1 LLIFHPIVRGRETIG
16 DSMEYDGRLPYA
28 EITDKRISAFKP
40 RFEKGSSPTLVAEKA
55 FEAAMSANP
64 ETRNPVGEDA

>member
-1 LLIFHPIVRGRETIG
+1 
-16 DSMEYDGRLPYA
+16 MEYDGRLPYA

-40 RFEKGSSPTLVAEKA
+40 RFEKGSSPTVVAEKV

-64 ETRNPVGEDA
+64 ETRYPVGEDA